1 MKTTADLLNN
11 ALSKNPAPYWT
22 KKLKL
27 ARTTLATAKVR
38 GRLSPAIAG
47 ALAEELGED
56 AAAWMVIA
64 ALEGERDSACKTR
77 MIKKFIAGSALALGS
92 GTALAAPTDSIQ
104 EEQSVH
110 YVKLRK
116 RRRITH
122 KCSAQKAKTRPTMA
136 GFFVGV

>member
-92 GTALAAPTDSIQ
+92 ESALAAPTVSIQ
-104 EEQSVH
+104 EQNLCIMSNE
-110 YVKLRK
+110 RN
-116 RRRITH
+116 RRRITR